1 MAWSGAGAGR
11 VTKRPAAG
19 TAMKR
24 GALLGLCLAVA
35 AVAGLHWPLASQ
47 AEIGLA
53 LFLSLT
59 ACVYPGALLAQV
71 AMRNV
76 AVGEVMVGIVVFG
89 CAWLG
94 LLYGAVW
101 LAVGYALHGVWDWLH
116 HRKVVPVRTRE
127 WFPPACAVFD
137 AVIAAYA
144 LVGI

>member
-1 MAWSGAGAGR
+1 MSSDR
-11 VTKRPAAG
+11 ITERP
-19 TAMKR
+19 TARTTAKR

-35 AVAGLHWPLASQ
+35 AVVGLHWPLESQ
-47 AEIGLA
+47 AEVGLA
-53 LFLSLT
+53 LFLALT

-71 AMRNV
+71 TARNV
-76 AVGEVMVGIVVFG
+76 AVGELTVGIVVFA

-101 LAVGYALHGVWDWLH
+101 LAVGYAVHGVWDWLH
-116 HRKVVPVRTRE
+116 HGKVVPVRTRE